1 MDLTIRKATAD
12 DAAAAWAIRNAAIR
26 QACRG
31 FYADELLEQWTAG
44 EMTDEFIEFVVQ
56 QFYVATVNG
65 VVVGTGMIDLSDG
78 RLDAVFVQPDMMGK
92 GIGERI
98 VAFCEDLGRR
108 AGLTRLKLDSTLNA
122 APFYRRCGF
131 VGDVI
136 GVYRSPR
143 GISLDC
149 ISMTKQIAPSG
160 GVGDGE
166 RRSSSVEG

>member
-1 MDLTIRKATAD
+1 M
-12 DAAAAWAIRNAAIR
+12 
-26 QACRG
+26 
-31 FYADELLEQWTAG
+31 LLK
-44 EMTDEFIEFVVQ
+44 MTDEFVEHVVQ
-56 QFYVATVNG
+56 RFYVATVNG
-65 VVVGTGMIDLSDG
+65 VVAGVGSIDPGDG
-78 RLDAVFVQPDMMGK
+78 RLDAVFVRPDMMGK
-92 GIGERI
+92 GIEKRI
-98 VAFCEDLGRR
+98 VAFCEDLGRS
-108 AGLTRLKLDSTLNA
+108 AGLTELKLDSTLNA